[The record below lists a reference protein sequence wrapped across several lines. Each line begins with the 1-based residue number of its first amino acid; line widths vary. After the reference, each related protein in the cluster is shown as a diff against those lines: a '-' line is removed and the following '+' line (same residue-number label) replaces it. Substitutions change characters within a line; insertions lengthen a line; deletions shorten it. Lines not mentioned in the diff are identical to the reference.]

1 MPASIHCACHPT
13 SEAGGGGWDE
23 MTDDGGPGRTDA
35 TGARCRID
43 IDSDGGY
50 GWRMVAQ
57 NGRVVAVSA
66 GSYGEY
72 GECRAAF
79 EELCARQQDLTGGVQ
94 HTPGGNGWMWL
105 LRDRG
110 GRATVVSARAYE
122 RHSTCRAAYERFRA
136 LLAEMGGVT
145 GSCL

>member
-1 MPASIHCACHPT
+1 
-13 SEAGGGGWDE
+13 
-23 MTDDGGPGRTDA
+23 MTDEGGSGRADA
-35 TGARCRID
+35 TGARCRMD
-43 IDSDGGY
+43 IDTDGGH
-50 GWRMVAQ
+50 GWRMIAQ

-66 GSYGEY
+66 LSHGGH

-79 EELCARQQDLTGGVQ
+79 EELCAGQHGLTGGVQ

-105 LRDRG
+105 LGDPD
-110 GRATVVSARAYE
+110 GRATAVSARAYE

-136 LLAEMGGVT
+136 LLTEMGGVT